1 MCVTGLQNSNVPGV
15 VTVLEPT
22 PFPPLS
28 SVLGEIQFVGK
39 TSSRPACRIGTPL
52 AVAALIPGLLKHGK
66 EVDINHSHVSLAH
79 AHASVLKAT
88 AKQHG
93 IRLTGELV
101 SCSACSRAKGHRAP
115 TPHHA
120 TRRATKPLGLV
131 HIDTAGPYPTS
142 LGGSRYVV
150 MLVDS
155 ASRLQRPYGVREKS
169 AAAVFS
175 VVKRFVADM
184 GVPRAFCTDNGT
196 EYSNSMCVDFCNGLG
211 VRREFTA
218 PYTPQQNGPVESAI
232 SRAFKA
238 GHAAGLRVPQLY
250 PDIRVEEI
258 RGCTDAAG
266 TSLWLESLLWAS
278 ECYNRAATS
287 VNDEWLSPHEIFY
300 GSRPR
305 LPLLPF
311 LQPAY
316 HRVPRQRKTD
326 PRARMCY
333 FLNFGYNHG
342 RDCYRLLD
350 AETGRIAYSRDV
362 TWHHPEAP
370 WITTPIR
377 AAPTEPP
384 RDIYVPM
391 PQSVPVA
398 APSPAPVATPPAPAP
413 AAILPPPPTRTS
425 NSPAPIPPRVSRELE
440 HEGYVEMPGRT
451 RGETRALRNASRDYA
466 HRHGIPLDH
475 AAMVSMLEKDEAT
488 NEIVR
493 QHGASKDSPDLP
505 TVHASDLPTPNN
517 VSDVEKSPH
526 ADIWRHSMHQE
537 FDGLLQ
543 ASTFAPAPPSN

>member
-1 MCVTGLQNSNVPGV
+1 MCATGLNSNVPGV

-22 PFPPLS
+22 PFPSLS
-28 SVLGEIQFVGK
+28 SVLGEVQFVGK
-39 TSSRPACRIGTPL
+39 TPRPACRIDTPL
-52 AVAALIPGLLKHGK
+52 AAAALIPGPLKHGK
-66 EVDINHSHVSLAH
+66 EVDINHLHVSLTH
-79 AHASVLKAT
+79 AQASVLKAT
-88 AKQHG
+88 AKQHE

-101 SCSACSRAKGHRAP
+101 PCSGCSQAKGHRAP
-115 TPHHA
+115 TPHHV
-120 TRRATKPLGLV
+120 TRRATHPLGLV

-150 MLVDS
+150 MFVDS
-155 ASRLQRPYGVREKS
+155 ASRLQRPCGVREKS
-169 AAAVFS
+169 AAAILS

-184 GVPRAFCTDNGT
+184 GAPRAFRTDSGT
-196 EYSNSMCVDFCNGLG
+196 EYSNIMFVDFCNGLG
-211 VRREFTA
+211 IRREFTA

-232 SRAFKA
+232 LRAFKA
-238 GHAAGLRVPQLY
+238 GHAARLGLPQLY
-250 PDIRVEEI
+250 PDTRLEEI

-278 ECYNRAATS
+278 EFYNRAATS

-316 HRVPRQRKTD
+316 HRVRRQWKTD

-342 RDCYRLLD
+342 RDCYQLLD
-350 AETGRIAYSRDV
+350 TETGRVAYSRDV
-362 TWHHPEAP
+362 TWHHPEVP
-370 WITTPIR
+370 WITTPNR
-377 AAPTEPP
+377 AAPTKPP

-391 PQSVPVA
+391 PQSVPSAV
-398 APSPAPVATPPAPAP
+398 PSPVPVATPPAPAP
-413 AAILPPPPTRTS
+413 AATLPPTRTS
-425 NSPAPIPPRVSRELE
+425 NSPTPIPPRVNNNLE

-451 RGETRALRNASRDYA
+451 RGETRALRDASRDNA
-466 HRHGIPLDH
+466 HRYGIPMDH
-475 AAMVSMLEKDEAT
+475 AAMVSMLAKGEAT

-493 QHGASKDSPDLP
+493 QYGASKDSPDLP
-505 TVHASDLPTPNN
+505 TAHASDLPTPNN

-543 ASTFAPAPPSN
+543 ARTFTPAPA